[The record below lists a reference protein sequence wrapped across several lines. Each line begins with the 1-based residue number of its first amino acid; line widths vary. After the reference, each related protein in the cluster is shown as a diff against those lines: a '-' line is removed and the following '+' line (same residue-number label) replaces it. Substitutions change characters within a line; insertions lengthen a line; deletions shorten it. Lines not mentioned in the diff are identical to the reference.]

1 MTQYVG
7 PTTTKPARIR
17 VEAMGDRPIRR
28 YYPCDSGESNPHMG
42 AAKQFF
48 EEIGWNNSGDTWH
61 VGATKN
67 GYVFVLET
75 KSWEA
80 SA

>member
-17 VEAMGDRPIRR
+17 VEAMGDRLIRR
-28 YYPCDSGESNPHMG
+28 YYPYDYDESNPHMV
-42 AAKQFF
+42 AANLFL
-48 EEIGWNNSGDTWH
+48 EEIGWNSADDTWH